1 MTEIELE
8 TNVQVDSLVDKQVL
22 LLLIVNKLA

>member
-1 MTEIELE
+1 VAEIELE

-22 LLLIVNKLA
+22 LLLILNKLA

>member
-1 MTEIELE
+1 VAEIKLE

-22 LLLIVNKLA
+22 IILIVNKLA